1 MPLVGD
7 PNPLSFAL
15 LGPLRVQ
22 RAATALELGAPR
34 QRSVLVALLLRPDS
48 VVTVDELVDELWGDH
63 PPGSP
68 VVALRSYV
76 SQLRKLLEPSR
87 DTPTVLLSQAGGYR
101 LAVAPDQIDLWRA
114 RHLHELAGRCSAG
127 QPDHARALLSE
138 ALSLWH
144 GDPLAGLPG
153 PFIDRERERLAELR
167 LTLLEER
174 LALDVTLDVTPAADP
189 SDYLPELEALAAG
202 HPFRERLQA
211 LLIRALHRRGRTPEA
226 RAVYD
231 ALHARLVEHL
241 GIEPG
246 PELAS
251 LRRELT
257 DPDQL
262 PPALPHFTGRWH
274 HVTDITRALTDH
286 PGPGLRLVTVTGMAG
301 VGKTALAVRAA
312 HALRPGFP
320 DGRLH
325 ADLRGADLVPASAS
339 DILAD
344 FLTTLGIRPAAVPK
358 DLPGRSA
365 LFRTASAGKRLLIV
379 LDNARDDAQIQPL
392 LPGSP
397 DCAVIVTSRTVLYSV
412 PSVLHVALDVFSEDE
427 AIGLLDSVIGTARR
441 SAQRADAGVL
451 VEACGRLPLA
461 VRIAAAR
468 LAATP
473 DQPIGD
479 LVARLADDREGIT
492 ALRTRDVAIEQVF
505 ELSYRLLEPAL
516 ATAFRM
522 LSWIEPDIGLASA
535 AAVLGLTEDQA
546 EHLAEALVD
555 QALLESIGAGRY
567 RYHDLVRAFARRTSL
582 RLDTAE
588 RTTAHRRLLALLLG
602 AARTAFALAV
612 PGDPVADVFGEPLP
626 LPAAPGPVFADLAH
640 ARRWARAE
648 TPSAVALA
656 AAVATGDPGAADEL
670 RSASELHSADELRSA
685 IDLLIALSPLGLGAF
700 GGRAEEAA
708 RLLVTAAVAWGDRAA
723 EGRSRFLLGTI
734 LLARARLDEA
744 GVEARL
750 AARACHD
757 AADPAVLRQALND
770 LGLIAQAEG
779 RHDEAITAFDEAA
792 ALARR
797 LGHRSGEV
805 ASTANAALSRIR
817 SGHAAAAVETCH
829 RLLAE
834 PADGADG
841 AADAAMAAYVHYVL
855 GLAHQV
861 LGRLDDAAA
870 QLRCCIDRANP
881 AGDLDRESAARSRL
895 ADVLRLLGRVDEA
908 VHEAQRALGLATQG
922 GRQRERALA
931 HLVLAHAMTAR
942 GDHLDARTHE
952 EQAHLLLSRLS
963 APESAAATSLLT
975 GLATADGALTAS
987 E

>member
-48 VVTVDELVDELWGDH
+48 VVTVDELVDDLWGDH

-68 VVALRSYV
+68 VVALRSYI

-114 RHLHELAGRCSAG
+114 KHLHELAGRCSAG
-127 QPDHARALLSE
+127 QPDRARALLSE

-153 PFIDRERERLAELR
+153 PFIDRERDRLAELR

-174 LALDVTLDVTPAADP
+174 LALDVTLPVADP
-189 SDYLPELEALAAG
+189 SDYLPELEALAAD
-202 HPFRERLQA
+202 HPFRERLQG
-211 LLIRALHRRGRTPEA
+211 LLIRALHHRGRTPEA

-231 ALHARLVEHL
+231 ALHARLVERL

-246 PELAS
+246 PELAA
-251 LRRELT
+251 LRCELT

-262 PPALPHFTGRWH
+262 PPALPHFTGREH

-286 PGPGLRLVTVTGMAG
+286 FGPGLRLVTVTGMTG

-312 HALRPGFP
+312 HTLRPGFP
-320 DGRLH
+320 GGRLH

-344 FLTTLGIRPAAVPK
+344 FLTTLGVRPAAVPK

-365 LFRTASAGKRLLIV
+365 LFRTASAGKRLLIL

-441 SAQRADAGVL
+441 SAQRADAELL

-461 VRIAAAR
+461 VRIAAAL

-535 AAVLGLTEDQA
+535 AAVLGLTEDRA

-588 RTTAHRRLLALLLG
+588 RTTAHQRLLALLLG

-626 LPAAPGPVFADLAH
+626 LPAAPRPVFADLAD

-656 AAVATGDPGAADEL
+656 AAVATGDPID
-670 RSASELHSADELRSA
+670 SASELRSA

-708 RLLVTAAVAWGDRAA
+708 RLLVAAAVACGDRAA

-834 PADGADG
+834 PADG

-963 APESAAATSLLT
+963 APESAAATTSLLT
-975 GLATADGALTAS
+975 GLATADGGLTAS